1 MKTKISIIL
10 IFLLSFQFAISQNDC
25 NMFYPLNEGTK
36 FQITTY
42 NKSNNP
48 TSVLDYQVLDIKST
62 AAGKVATIKGSAKDK
77 DDDVLTELQYQVTC
91 KGNKLSIDFESLL
104 SPQLMEQFKE
114 MDYEI
119 TGTNLDW
126 PNDLS
131 VGQTLPD
138 SNMNMKISMGG
149 MNMNMVLTVKDRK
162 VTGKEKI
169 TTPAGTFDCFVI
181 AYDTNVEMMGT
192 SHKSSSKQWIAEGV
206 GLVKQEDTQKG
217 KVENTS
223 LLTAFSR

>member
-1 MKTKISIIL
+1 
-10 IFLLSFQFAISQNDC
+10 
-25 NMFYPLNEGTK
+25 
-36 FQITTY
+36 
-42 NKSNNP
+42 
-48 TSVLDYQVLDIKST
+48 
-62 AAGKVATIKGSAKDK
+62 
-77 DDDVLTELQYQVTC
+77 
-91 KGNKLSIDFESLL
+91 
-104 SPQLMEQFKE
+104 MEQFKE